1 MTGQLLTQPDGA
13 NVIDLEQLPLF
24 PYLEAQESP
33 RPQDFIPVY
42 TPSLGARE
50 EEYVLDAVRS
60 GWISSLGQYVT
71 RFEEQ
76 FAYFCGTAQAV
87 SVSNGTVA
95 LHLALHALGI
105 GPGDEVIVPSLTFV
119 ASANAVR
126 YTGATPV
133 FADVDP
139 FTWCIDPADATRL
152 LTPRTRAIMPVHLY
166 GHPADMRAIN
176 ELAAAHGLHVVEDA
190 AEAHGAA
197 IDSRIAGSWGRI
209 GSFSFYAN
217 KIITTGEGGMLTTDD
232 HELAARCRM
241 LRDHA
246 MPPQKRYWH
255 EEVGF
260 NYRMTNL
267 QAAVGVAQMEQI
279 EAFIR
284 RKRRIAAL
292 YSAALCDVPGV
303 QLPVEREGCTNV
315 YWMYSLLVTPPYAL
329 SRDDL
334 IVALRARGI
343 DSRPFFHPLDTLP
356 PYRSGRVRPVAQ
368 RLSLTGINLPSAPS
382 LTDDQ
387 VAYIAAAIRELGAGG
402 CAP

>member
-1 MTGQLLTQPDGA
+1 M
-13 NVIDLEQLPLF
+13 IEQLPLF

-33 RPQDFIPVY
+33 RPPDFIPVY
-42 TPSLGARE
+42 TPVLDGRE
-50 EEYVLDAVRS
+50 EKYVLDAVRS

-71 RFEEQ
+71 RFEQQ
-76 FAYFCGTAQAV
+76 FAEFCGVEHAV

-95 LHLALHALGI
+95 LHLALHALGL

-119 ASANAVR
+119 ASANAVA
-126 YTGATPV
+126 YTGARPV

-139 FTWCIDPADATRL
+139 QTWCIDPADAARL
-152 LTPRTRAIMPVHLY
+152 VTEQTRAILPVHLY
-166 GHPADMRAIN
+166 GHPAAMGEIN
-176 ELAAAHGLHVVEDA
+176 ALAERHALHVIEDA
-190 AEAHGAA
+190 AEAHGAQVNG
-197 IDSRIAGSWGRI
+197 RTVGGLGRI
-209 GSFSFYAN
+209 GTFSFYAN

-232 HELAARCRM
+232 AALAARCRM

-255 EEVGF
+255 EEIGF

-267 QAAVGVAQMEQI
+267 QAAVGVAQMERI

-292 YSAALCDVPGV
+292 YSEHLCGVPGV
-303 QLPVEREGCTNV
+303 QLPVERPLCTNV
-315 YWMYSLLVTPPYAL
+315 YWMYSVLIEPPYGR

-334 IVALRARGI
+334 IVLLRERGI

-356 PYRSGRVRPVAQ
+356 PYRAGAVRPVAQ
-368 RLSLTGINLPSAPS
+368 WLSAVGLNLPSSPA
-382 LTDDQ
+382 LTDSQ
-387 VAYIAAAIRELGAGG
+387 VVYIAETIRELAR
-402 CAP
+402 A